1 MATIVTRTSKRTGRI
16 SYRVKIRMK
25 GQPPETATFER
36 LTDAKNW
43 ASSTETAM
51 REGRY
56 FKTAKSQKHTLA
68 DMINRYQNEYLKRHP
83 KREADID
90 QKLNWWK
97 KQLGCYTLAD
107 ISKSLIIEQRDKLL
121 NTPKQNGDPRTNAT
135 VNRFMTALSHAFTI
149 AIKEWEWMAD
159 HPMRNISK
167 LQEPRGRV
175 RFLDDDERKRLL
187 EACKESRS
195 PHLYV
200 IVVLA
205 LSTGARQG
213 EILGLKWKDVDFER
227 RIITLHET
235 KNGERRILPVSNH
248 VLPLLQAHYEARP
261 AHSDYVFPS
270 PRHNR
275 PLNVRIAWESAVTKA
290 NIEDFRF
297 HDLRHSAASYLAMNG
312 AVPSEIAEVLGHKT
326 LAMVKRYAHLSEAH
340 TSKVVE
346 RMNSKIFGT
355 TNENQETTRIID
367 GSGAS
372 AKMALHGA

>member
-1 MATIVTRTSKRTGRI
+1 MATISKKVSKRTGSI

-25 GQPPETATFER
+25 GQPAETATFER
-36 LTDAKNW
+36 VTDAKNW
-43 ASSTETAM
+43 ASNTEAAM

-56 FKTAKSQKHTLA
+56 FKTSKSQKHTVG
-68 DMINRYQNEYLKRHP
+68 DMITRYQNEYLKRHP

-107 ISKSLIIEQRDKLL
+107 ISKSLIIEKRDMLG
-121 NTPKQNGDPRTNAT
+121 NTPKKNGDPRTNAT
-135 VNRFMTALSHAFTI
+135 VNRFMTSLSHAFTI
-149 AIKEWEWMAD
+149 AIKEWEWMEAN
-159 HPMRNISK
+159 PMRNISK
-167 LQEPRGRV
+167 LTEPRGRV
-175 RFLDDDERKRLL
+175 RFLDDAERKRLL
-187 EACKESRS
+187 EACEQSRS
-195 PHLYV
+195 PHLYI

-213 EILGLKWKDVDFER
+213 EILGLKWQDVDFER

-235 KNGERRILPVSNH
+235 KNGERRILPISNH
-248 VLPLLQAHYEARP
+248 MLPLLQAHYEARSHH
-261 AHSDYVFPS
+261 ADYVFPS

-326 LAMVKRYAHLSEAH
+326 LAMVKRYSHLSEAH
-340 TSKVVE
+340 TAGVVE
-346 RMNSKIFGT
+346 RMNSKIF
-355 TNENQETTRIID
+355 
-367 GSGAS
+367 A
-372 AKMALHGA
+372 